1 MKREWYTLGIHLGYR
16 YDGSPIVWPDGTPA
30 PPLEIATYTQTARPG
45 ARAPHAW
52 LPDGR
57 STLDLFG
64 RGFTLLALGADAPQT
79 RGLRT
84 AAAQAGVP
92 LHVVEVDRRTSPSSI
107 GAGSCWFVPTGT
119 WRGAPMPSRR
129 TRARSSTSCA
139 GHARTLVYGN
149 PTKNRMRRPMA
160 PPPRPKLEE
169 IGHEPGHPRSLLRRA
184 GAAELLAWMGAA

>member
-92 LHVVEVDRRTSPSSI
+92 LHVVELDQPHVTELYGRRLVLVRPDGHVAWRADAEPEDARAVI
-107 GAGSCWFVPTGT
+107 DVV
-119 WRGAPMPSRR
+119 RGA
-129 TRARSSTSCA
+129 
-139 GHARTLVYGN
+139 
-149 PTKNRMRRPMA
+149 
-160 PPPRPKLEE
+160 
-169 IGHEPGHPRSLLRRA
+169 RSLR
-184 GAAELLAWMGAA
+184 